1 MLNEIQEAEV
11 WKRVLG
17 EDQPAEKKPEPIP
30 RPYPTEPVK
39 PEPIPRPYPTEPV
52 KPEPIPRPY
61 PTEPVRPAPIP
72 RPYPTEPVRPAPIP
86 RPQPVEPE
94 VDLSPSC
101 IMKLLQDAMEAGR
114 TYKALIPMGDAKQKP
129 ILRQLATVQ
138 EQQCHRLLT
147 LLQVSV

>member
-1 MLNEIQEAEV
+1 MLNEMQEAEV

-17 EDQPAEKKPEPIP
+17 EEQPQARRPEPIPRPYPTKPIKPEPIP

-52 KPEPIPRPY
+52 NEL
-61 PTEPVRPAPIP
+61 TPA
-72 RPYPTEPVRPAPIP
+72 R
-86 RPQPVEPE
+86 
-94 VDLSPSC
+94 
-101 IMKLLQDAMEAGR
+101 IMELLHDAMEASR
-114 TYKALIPMGDAKQKP
+114 TYKELLPQADARQKP

-147 LLQVSV
+147 LLQLSV